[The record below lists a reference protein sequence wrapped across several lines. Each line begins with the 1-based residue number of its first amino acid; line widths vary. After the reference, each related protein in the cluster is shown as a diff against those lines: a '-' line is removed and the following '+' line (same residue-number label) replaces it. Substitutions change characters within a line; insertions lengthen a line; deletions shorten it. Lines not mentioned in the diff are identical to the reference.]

1 MDSVKKFRTKKKYKG
16 AKLTDLSQEK
26 HHLLRIHS
34 PTPTRY
40 ALHFQSKGSSS
51 YADSNGPD
59 LGTMVWTFQKWPCL
73 SKHYRG
79 SFESSRKGWTF
90 PIALEIVFSSS
101 RSHNEKLK
109 QTAQL
114 HNTDTL
120 PVRVRSSL
128 NPSTFQIFTV
138 WSDEVVAKYLQQNV
152 HQQVPVNNYICWVR
166 KLLTCGPLLWTSTK
180 YAENQSLCEYNHK
193 MHQWKTPRR

>member
-1 MDSVKKFRTKKKYKG
+1 MDSAKTLRTKKKYKG

-34 PTPTRY
+34 PTPTQY
-40 ALHFQSKGSSS
+40 ALQFQSKGSSS

-59 LGTMVWTFQKWPCL
+59 LETMVWTFQKWPCL
-73 SKHYRG
+73 SKKYRG
-79 SFESSRKGWTF
+79 SFESSRQGWTF

-114 HNTDTL
+114 HNTDML

-166 KLLTCGPLLWTSTK
+166 KLLTCGPLWWTSTK

-193 MHQWKTPRR
+193 MHQWETPRR

>member
-1 MDSVKKFRTKKKYKG
+1 MDSAKKFRTKKKYKG

-34 PTPTRY
+34 PTPTQY

-79 SFESSRKGWTF
+79 SFESSRKG
-90 PIALEIVFSSS
+90 
-101 RSHNEKLK
+101 
-109 QTAQL
+109 
-114 HNTDTL
+114 
-120 PVRVRSSL
+120 
-128 NPSTFQIFTV
+128 
-138 WSDEVVAKYLQQNV
+138 
-152 HQQVPVNNYICWVR
+152 
-166 KLLTCGPLLWTSTK
+166 
-180 YAENQSLCEYNHK
+180 
-193 MHQWKTPRR
+193 